1 MSVVLGYQKCSL
13 IVYCVDLVSGC
24 VAGLTG
30 VDLLMY
36 DLKAL
41 EAYASYFYYLS
52 KVWSNPLPEVY
63 DPQDVAQYFSVRPH
77 VVTFRVLEVLFYFIF
92 YSVNKL
98 SG

>member
-1 MSVVLGYQKCSL
+1 VKSVVLGNQKFSF
-13 IVYCVDLVSGC
+13 GC

-52 KVWSNPLPEVY
+52 KVWSKPLPEVY

-77 VVTFRVLEVLFYFIF
+77 VVTFRVLEVLCFLH
-92 YSVNKL
+92 SLNKL